1 MFEPMGIAILFR
13 LLFATA
19 LTLTVVPVL
28 YTIPFGVRFK
38 GFKWNG
44 PAIAQGETAA
54 PPAP

>member
-44 PAIAQGETAA
+44 PAIAQGQTAA
-54 PPAP
+54 PPGP